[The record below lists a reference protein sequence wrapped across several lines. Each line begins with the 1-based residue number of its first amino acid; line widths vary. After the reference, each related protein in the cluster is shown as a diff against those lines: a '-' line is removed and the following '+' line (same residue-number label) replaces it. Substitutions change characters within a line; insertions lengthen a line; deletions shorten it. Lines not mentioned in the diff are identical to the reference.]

1 MKRQTIGFVAIILWS
16 GSGVAGVDVENGRS
30 AQSGL
35 TYAELSRINSETKIV
50 EAKVRLG
57 DAQRRLKS
65 VSETPNLPSTD
76 TNPSINSAAN
86 LVSVVAVTGTSH
98 KSRGLIRLATGSLTT
113 VEVGSQVP
121 GLGVVTSVSYEDG
134 IRVNGQAL
142 PFEPEVPSKRANALS
157 DKGVTASGIGNLGSN
172 LNGNAATPPRVP

>member
-35 TYAELSRINSETKIV
+35 TYAELSRINSETKFV

-65 VSETPNLPSTD
+65 VSETRTCPPRT
-76 TNPSINSAAN
+76 
-86 LVSVVAVTGTSH
+86 
-98 KSRGLIRLATGSLTT
+98 RIRLSIAR
-113 VEVGSQVP
+113 P
-121 GLGVVTSVSYEDG
+121 
-134 IRVNGQAL
+134 I
-142 PFEPEVPSKRANALS
+142 
-157 DKGVTASGIGNLGSN
+157 
-172 LNGNAATPPRVP
+172 